1 MLVQKGLQIM
11 ETKKF
16 TFRRSGVIIVGSG
29 AAGLNAA
36 IALNK
41 QGIQDVTVLT
51 EGLTF
56 GTSRNTG
63 SDKQT
68 YYKLTSSGTTPDSVR
83 QMAQTL
89 FDGGCVDGD
98 IALAEA
104 AVSTRAF
111 FHLVDIG
118 VPFPCNRYGE
128 YVGYKTDH
136 DPFKRGIS
144 AGPLTSRYMTERLI
158 EEAKELG
165 VRILEGYQALEIL
178 TAPDGEQKK
187 AIGVLA
193 LEYKKQEPTYA
204 VFGAANVIYATGG
217 EAGMYK
223 TSVYPT
229 AQTGGTGLALRAG
242 ARGKNLT
249 ESQYGIA
256 SIKFRWNL
264 SGSYQQVLPCYIST
278 DENGGDEREFL
289 EDAFPDAQSQ
299 LNAIFLK
306 GYQWPF
312 DPRKTRSYGSSLI
325 DILIYIET
333 VQKKRRVFLDYRRNP
348 RCALTDGKMDYTKL
362 SEEALEYL
370 RESGSM
376 QELPIQRLAA
386 MNPAAIELYRSHNI
400 DLAAEPLEIAICAQ
414 HNNGGLAGDCW
425 WQSNIRHLYPIGE
438 VNGTHGV
445 YRPGGTA
452 LNAGQVGGIRAA
464 SYIAHHD
471 AALAPPDEQQVLAA
485 AGEQIWAAMEFGMQ
499 ALQRGGSFDVAAER
513 AALQERMSCCGA
525 VIRGREA
532 VQTACEEA
540 LQQLHRIEKEASL
553 STPLLLGQLYR
564 LRDLAVSQF
573 VYLSA
578 IRNYIQQ
585 GGRSRGSY
593 LICDPAGEKPLGSL
607 PEIFRFVLE
616 DGTMLQTIQ
625 EVEYAQGACTFYWRG
640 CRPIPETTEWFE
652 KVWQEYRKGAAF
664 Q

>member
-1 MLVQKGLQIM
+1 MKEISVR
-11 ETKKF
+11 TA
-16 TFRRSGVIIVGSG
+16 VIGSG
-29 AAGLNAA
+29 CAGLNAA
-36 IALNK
+36 DWLWDLG
-41 QGIQDVTVLT
+41 QRDMLLVT
-51 EGLTF
+51 ENMNS

-68 YYKLTSSGTTPDSVR
+68 YYKLTTSGSEPDSVR
-83 QMAQTL
+83 RMAEAL
-89 FDGGCVDGD
+89 FAGGCMDGD

-136 DPFKRGIS
+136 DPFRRGIS

-158 EEAKELG
+158 EEARKLG
-165 VRILEGYQALEIL
+165 VQILEGYQALEIL

-193 LEYKKQEPTYA
+193 LEYKKPKPTYV

-217 EAGMYK
+217 EAQMYK

-256 SIKFRWNL
+256 SVKFRWNL

-278 DENGGDEREFL
+278 DENGADEREFL
-289 EDAFPDAQSQ
+289 EDAFPNVQSL

-312 DPRKTRSYGSSLI
+312 DPRKTRNYGSSLI

-362 SEEALEYL
+362 GEEALEYL
-370 RESGSM
+370 RESGAM

-386 MNPAAIELYRSHNI
+386 MNPAAIDLYRSHNI
-400 DLAAEPLEIAICAQ
+400 DLAAERLEIAICAQ
-414 HNNGGLAGDCW
+414 HNNGGLASDCW
-425 WQSNIRHLYPIGE
+425 WQSNIRHLYPVGE

-452 LNAGQVGGIRAA
+452 LNSGQVGGIRAA
-464 SYIAHHD
+464 TYIAHHD
-471 AALAPPDEQQVLAA
+471 AALAPPDEQQVFAA
-485 AGEQIWAAMEFGMQ
+485 AGDQIRAAVDFGAK
-499 ALQRGGSFDVAAER
+499 ALQRGGSFDLAAER
-513 AALQERMSCCGA
+513 AELQERMSRCGA
-525 VIRGREA
+525 VIREREA

-540 LQQLHRIEKEASL
+540 LQQLQRIEKEASL
-553 STPLLLGQLYR
+553 SNSLLLGQLYR

-593 LICDPAGEKPLGSL
+593 LVCDPAGEKPLESL
-607 PEIFRFVLE
+607 PENFRFTLE
-616 DGTMLQTIQ
+616 NGAMSRTIQ
-625 EVEYAQGACTFYWRG
+625 EVEYAQGACSFYWRG
-640 CRPIPETTEWFE
+640 CRPIPGETEWFE
-652 KVWQEYRKGAAF
+652 KVWQEYRKGTVF

>member
-1 MLVQKGLQIM
+1 M
-11 ETKKF
+11 ETNKF
-16 TFRRSGVIIVGSG
+16 TFQRSDVIIVGSG

-36 IALNK
+36 IALKK

-68 YYKLTSSGTTPDSVR
+68 YYKLTSSGTTQDSVR

-144 AGPLTSRYMTERLI
+144 AGPLTSKYMTERLI

-165 VRILEGYQALEIL
+165 VQILEGYQALEIL
-178 TAPDGEQKK
+178 TAPDGEEKK

-193 LEYKKQEPTYA
+193 LEYKKPEPTYA

-289 EDAFPDAQSQ
+289 EDAFPDAQSL

-312 DPRKTRSYGSSLI
+312 DPRKTRNYGSSLI

-348 RCALTDGKMDYTKL
+348 RCALTDGRMDYTKL
-362 SEEALEYL
+362 GEEALEYL

-400 DLAAEPLEIAICAQ
+400 DLATERLEIAICAQ

-425 WQSNIRHLYPIGE
+425 WQSNIRHLYPVGE

-452 LNAGQVGGIRAA
+452 LNSGQVGGIRAA
-464 SYIAHHD
+464 TYIAHHD

-485 AGEQIWAAMEFGMQ
+485 AGDQIRAAMDFGMQ

-513 AALQERMSCCGA
+513 AALQERMSRCGA

-540 LQQLHRIEKEASL
+540 LQQLQHIEKEASL

-593 LICDPAGEKPLGSL
+593 LICDPAGEKPLESL
-607 PEIFRFVLE
+607 PEIFRFTLE
-616 DGTMLQTIQ
+616 GGAMSQTIQ
-625 EVEYAQGACTFYWRG
+625 EVEYAQGACTFHWRG
-640 CRPIPETTEWFE
+640 CRPIPEETEWFE

>member
-1 MLVQKGLQIM
+1 M

-16 TFRRSGVIIVGSG
+16 TFRRSDVIIVGSG

-36 IALNK
+36 IALKK

-471 AALAPPDEQQVLAA
+471 AALAPPDEQQVLA
-485 AGEQIWAAMEFGMQ
+485 
-499 ALQRGGSFDVAAER
+499 
-513 AALQERMSCCGA
+513 
-525 VIRGREA
+525 
-532 VQTACEEA
+532 
-540 LQQLHRIEKEASL
+540 
-553 STPLLLGQLYR
+553 
-564 LRDLAVSQF
+564 
-573 VYLSA
+573 
-578 IRNYIQQ
+578 
-585 GGRSRGSY
+585 
-593 LICDPAGEKPLGSL
+593 
-607 PEIFRFVLE
+607 
-616 DGTMLQTIQ
+616 
-625 EVEYAQGACTFYWRG
+625 
-640 CRPIPETTEWFE
+640 
-652 KVWQEYRKGAAF
+652 GAAARR
-664 Q
+664 QL

>member
-1 MLVQKGLQIM
+1 MDAN
-11 ETKKF
+11 KF
-16 TFRRSGVIIVGSG
+16 TFRSCNVIIVGSG

-36 IALNK
+36 IALKK
-41 QGIQDVTVLT
+41 QGVQDVIVVT
-51 EGLTF
+51 EGLSF

-68 YYKLTSSGTTPDSVR
+68 YYKLTSSGGTSDSVR

-111 FHLVDIG
+111 FHLVEIG

-144 AGPLTSRYMTERLI
+144 AGPLTSKYMTEQLI
-158 EEAKELG
+158 AEARALN
-165 VRILEGYQALEIL
+165 VCILEGYQVLEIL
-178 TAPDGEQKK
+178 TAPDDDGKK
-187 AIGVLA
+187 AIGVLT
-193 LEYKKQEPTYA
+193 LEYKKETPTYTVFSA
-204 VFGAANVIYATGG
+204 VDVIYATGG

-229 AQTGGTGLALRAG
+229 AQTGGTGLAFRAG
-242 ARGKNLT
+242 AQGKNLT

-278 DENGGDEREFL
+278 DQNGEDEREFL
-289 EDAFPDAQSQ
+289 EDAFPDAKSL

-312 DPRKTRSYGSSLI
+312 DPRKTRNYGSSLI

-348 RCALTDGKMDYTKL
+348 SCALTEGKMDYDKL

-370 RESGSM
+370 RESDSM

-400 DLAAEPLEIAICAQ
+400 DLASERLEIAICAQ
-414 HNNGGLAGDCW
+414 HNNGGLAGNCW
-425 WQSNIRHLYPIGE
+425 WESNIRHFFPVGE

-452 LNAGQVGGIRAA
+452 LNSGQVGGIRAA
-464 SYIAHHD
+464 TYIAHHD
-471 AALAPPDEQQVLAA
+471 ADLNPLDEKAVLATSQNQIYA
-485 AGEQIWAAMEFGMQ
+485 AIEFGTA
-499 ALQRGGSFDVAAER
+499 ALHRTGSFDLVEER
-513 AALQERMSCCGA
+513 AQLQERMSRCGA

-532 VQTACEEA
+532 IDEACEEGLHQ
-540 LQQLHRIEKEASL
+540 LQRIEKEACL

-573 VYLSA
+573 VYLSS

-585 GGRSRGSY
+585 GGKSRGSY
-593 LICDPAGEKPLGSL
+593 LICDPEGEKPLELL
-607 PEIFRFVLE
+607 PEIFRFTLE
-616 DGTMLQTIQ
+616 DGTMSQVIQ
-625 EVEYAQGACTFYWRG
+625 EVEYADGKCHFSWRN
-640 CRPIPETTEWFE
+640 CRPIPPETEWFE
-652 KVWQEYRKGAAF
+652 KVWQEYRKQTVF